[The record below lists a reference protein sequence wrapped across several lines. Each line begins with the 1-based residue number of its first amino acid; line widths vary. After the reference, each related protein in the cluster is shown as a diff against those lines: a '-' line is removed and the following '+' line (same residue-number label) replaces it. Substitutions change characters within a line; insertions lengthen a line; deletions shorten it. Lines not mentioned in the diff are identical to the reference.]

1 MTGAY
6 RLAIAEGWRDIAAA
20 LRQSHV
26 TLTLGWQE
34 IATRYR
40 RSRIGPFWL
49 TINKGVLIAALSLVF
64 GNLFGLDMPVFIPY
78 LAVGL
83 ILWTFIAA
91 AIGEGC
97 TTFIDAS
104 GTILQVRMP
113 LSTHVALTI
122 YRNLLILGHNLLII
136 PLVLLV
142 FLRPVGW
149 DALLAI
155 PGMVL
160 LTVNLGWLVLALA
173 VVCARYRDVTE
184 IIGNILQVSFYLTP
198 IIWTEELLRDRVDI
212 PVLDFNPFYHLLAI
226 VRSPLLGMPTTALNW
241 LVPIVMAMLGWA
253 FAIAFFGR
261 YRRRVAYWL

>member
-1 MTGAY
+1 MTGAV
-6 RLAIAEGWRDIAAA
+6 RLAAAEGFEDIAAA
-20 LRQSHV
+20 LRRGHV
-26 TLTLGWQE
+26 TLTLGWQD

-64 GNLFGLDMPVFIPY
+64 GNLFQLDMPEFIPY
-78 LAVGL
+78 LAIGL
-83 ILWTFIAA
+83 ILWTYIAA
-91 AIGEGC
+91 ALGEGC
-97 TTFIDAS
+97 TAFIDAS

-113 LSTHVALTI
+113 LSTHVGLTI
-122 YRNLLILGHNLLII
+122 YRNLLILAHNLLII

-155 PGMVL
+155 PGLIL
-160 LTVNLGWLVLALA
+160 LTVNLLWIALVLA

-184 IIGNILQVSFYLTP
+184 IVGNVLQVSFYLTP
-198 IIWTEELLRDRVDI
+198 IIWTEALLRARVDI
-212 PVLDFNPFYHLLAI
+212 PVLDFNPFYHFLTI
-226 VRSPLLGMPTTALNW
+226 VRSPLLGTPTTLLNW
-241 LVPIVMAMLGWA
+241 VIPLVMAVVGWA